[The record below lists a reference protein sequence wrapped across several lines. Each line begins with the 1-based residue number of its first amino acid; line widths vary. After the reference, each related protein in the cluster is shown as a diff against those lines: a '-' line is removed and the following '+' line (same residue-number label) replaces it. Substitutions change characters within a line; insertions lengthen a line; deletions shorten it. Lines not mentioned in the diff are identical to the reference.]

1 MIPRVPRDVFI
12 SHASVDAELARAICE
27 GLERRGLAC
36 WIAPRDV
43 TSDGTYG
50 AEIVKGLREC
60 PVFLIL
66 LTGAAAQSQQVEREA
81 ERASHYQRRIIP
93 VSVGHTE
100 PGERLEFYTAGR
112 QWVECTAT
120 IDDTFLDRL
129 VAVVRG
135 GQVGL
140 PPPGR
145 PRHASRTLLFAIV
158 AAIVIASA
166 AAGVW
171 FATRDQAPPSTQ
183 RSDEER
189 ARAATVPDPERARPA
204 TTTSAPPAP
213 APSTAK
219 GVVAPPPIVDRPA
232 GKPSPQSE
240 STPHTAPPRPTSPPV
255 TTGASS
261 DVVVN
266 GARLRFVAVPGG
278 TYTMGC
284 SAGDD
289 NCADDE
295 KVLKEMVVRPFQ
307 ISATEVT
314 QAFWQATMG
323 NNPSDFQGQQRP
335 VEMVSWHDAV
345 GFMARLNQ
353 LDSAFEYRLPTEA
366 QWEYA
371 ARAGGGTPD
380 SLRTFAWFDLLSSM
394 GSAAR
399 PQDVATRKANV
410 WGLHD
415 MLGNV
420 EEWCEDWYAPNS
432 QRVVRGGAWDD
443 AATALRVSARGK
455 ASATTKLYTIGVR
468 VVRTPR

>member
-1 MIPRVPRDVFI
+1 MLRSGWRMIPRVPRDVFI
-12 SHASVDAELARAICE
+12 SHASVDAELARAICD

-43 TSDGTYG
+43 TSEGTYG

-93 VSVGHTE
+93 LSVGHTE

-120 IDDTFLDRL
+120 IDDTFVDRL

-145 PRHASRTLLFAIV
+145 PRHASRNLLIGIA

-171 FATRDQAPPSTQ
+171 FVTQDRTPPSTQ
-183 RSDEER
+183 QSDGER
-189 ARAATVPDPERARPA
+189 ARGATVPNPEPVPPA
-204 TTTSAPPAP
+204 TTSVPPAP
-213 APSTAK
+213 APSPARGAT
-219 GVVAPPPIVDRPA
+219 PPPIGDRPA
-232 GKPSPQSE
+232 GKPSLPGGSN
-240 STPHTAPPRPTSPPV
+240 PHTAAATSRPVATGTS
-255 TTGASS
+255 SEL
-261 DVVVN
+261 VVN
-266 GARLRFVAVPGG
+266 SANLRFVALPGG

-284 SAGDD
+284 SPGDKE
-289 NCADDE
+289 CAADE
-295 KVLKEMVVRPFQ
+295 RVLREEVRPFQ

-314 QAFWQATMG
+314 QAFWEATMG
-323 NNPSDFQGQQRP
+323 SNPSDFQGPLQP
-335 VEMVSWHDAV
+335 VEKVSWLNAV
-345 GFMARLNQ
+345 EFMERLNQ
-353 LDSAFEYRLPTEA
+353 RGDGFTYRLPREA
-366 QWEYA
+366 EWEYA
-371 ARAGGGTPD
+371 ARAGSGTPA
-380 SLRTFAWFDLLSSM
+380 SLRDFAWFDLLSSPP
-394 GSAAR
+394 AR
-399 PQDVATRKANV
+399 PRNAGTKAPNA
-410 WGLHD
+410 WRLHD

-420 EEWCEDWYAPNS
+420 AEWCEDLYS
-432 QRVVRGGAWDD
+432 QTRQRVVRGGSWIDD
-443 AATALRVSARGK
+443 EPSLRVSARNK
-455 ASATTKLYTIGVR
+455 ALPSTKEYWIGVR